1 MNESEGERTMKEP
14 RVVVGGVVETSI
26 AYNLTRNGVTDV
38 TLLEKDFLGKGET
51 NHLDL
56 EKYSLERFPG

>member
-1 MNESEGERTMKEP
+1 MKEP